1 MQVSST
7 NRWYCN
13 SLLNA
18 GVAVMLLL
26 VSSSNISR
34 AAEPLKLNVEK
45 SKISFVGH
53 KADGKHEGGFKKFDV
68 DAQADFDEP
77 TKSTMKIVI
86 KTESL
91 WSDDEKLTAHL
102 KNPDFFDIRKYPEI
116 VFESLKVETTDEDG
130 KAKLTGKLKL
140 LDKTEELTVPAKVE
154 IAEDSLKIVATFK
167 LDRTK
172 WGMNYGKGKINDEV
186 DVTAELVFGR

>member
-7 NRWYCN
+7 NRWYGD

-26 VSSSNISR
+26 VTGSNISR
-34 AAEPLKLNVEK
+34 AAEPLKLNPEK
-45 SKISFVGH
+45 SNISFVGH
-53 KADGKHEGGFKKFDV
+53 KADGKHEGGFKKFEV
-68 DAQADFDEP
+68 DAKADFEEP

-116 VFESLKVETTDEDG
+116 VFESTKVETTDEDG
-130 KAKLTGKLKL
+130 AAKLTGKLKL

-154 IAEDSLKIVATFK
+154 VVGDSLKIVATFK

-186 DVTAELVFGR
+186 DITAELVFGR

>member
-7 NRWYCN
+7 NRWYGN

-26 VSSSNISR
+26 ATGSNISR
-34 AAEPLKLNVEK
+34 AAEPLKLNAEK

-68 DAQADFDEP
+68 DAKADFEEP

-86 KTESL
+86 KTDSL

-116 VFESLKVETTDEDG
+116 VFESTKVETTDEDG
-130 KAKLTGKLKL
+130 KATISGKLKL
-140 LDKTEELTVPAKVE
+140 LDKTEELTVPANVE
-154 IAEDSLKIVATFK
+154 VGESSLKIVATFK